1 MSQQLIALVTAAQ
14 VQLAR
19 LRDEEEGQTF
29 VEWMGVMIVIIALV
43 GVLAGSGVLNTVSTT
58 ILNEASDIIKDI
70 KG

>member
-1 MSQQLIALVTAAQ
+1 MSQQLLSLVTAAQ

-43 GVLAGSGVLNTVSTT
+43 GFAASAGVLQQVANAIGSEAKTV
-58 ILNEASDIIKDI
+58 IEGVK
-70 KG
+70 